1 MRNCVKII
9 SEIKIKYSEVV
20 EEWSEI
26 EMAKLEWKFT
36 VISGYLNSICTDPLP
51 FKQKELISTITQT
64 KLFST
69 YSLLQ
74 NEEDH

>member
-1 MRNCVKII
+1 MIP
-9 SEIKIKYSEVV
+9 SEIKIKYSEEV

-26 EMAKLEWKFT
+26 EMAKMEWKFT
-36 VISGYLNSICTDPLP
+36 VISGYLTCTELLP
-51 FKQKELISTITQT
+51 FKQKKLISTITQT

-69 YSLLQ
+69 YSVLW